1 MNSKKIIDAIRK
13 INPNAEVSVSGNDI
27 NNITWENGTTPI
39 SKDDIETQF
48 PIVEL
53 EIALKDLREKRNK
66 LLADSDWEVTMAKEK
81 GTNLSSAFKTWR
93 QELRDITEGLTTVE
107 EVEGV
112 VFPTKP

>member
-1 MNSKKIIDAIRK
+1 MATIYK
-13 INPNAEVSVSGNDI
+13 INENGVLRDMTPEEKAEKQASDNA
-27 NNITWENGTTPI
+27 WENGGA
-39 SKDDIETQF
+39 
-48 PIVEL
+48 L
-53 EIALKDLREKRNK
+53 EQALKSLRLQRNG

-112 VFPTKP
+112 EFPEKP

>member
-1 MNSKKIIDAIRK
+1 MKRLHFTSE
-13 INPNAEVSVSGNDI
+13 NPNGQLIDLT
-27 NNITWENGTTPI
+27 NNEKSFVEELNNLTPT
-39 SKDDIETQF
+39 K
-48 PIVEL
+48 L
-53 EIALKDLREKRNK
+53 ESSLKHLRLERNK

-112 VFPTKP
+112 VFPEKP

>member
-1 MNSKKIIDAIRK
+1 MKKI
-13 INPNAEVSVSGNDI
+13 V
-27 NNITWENGTTPI
+27 NGTEIDMT
-39 SKDDIETQF
+39 
-48 PIVEL
+48 VEEITEFQSQQIIPDL
-53 EIALKDLREKRNK
+53 FQIALKHLRLERNK

>member
-1 MNSKKIIDAIRK
+1 MKKYVNGVLTDMTEQEISQR
-13 INPNAEVSVSGNDI
+13 NAENTAWD
-27 NNITWENGTTPI
+27 NGAFDRAI
-39 SKDDIETQF
+39 
-48 PIVEL
+48 
-53 EIALKDLREKRNK
+53 LKLRIDRNK